1 MAKQTVPRRR
11 KTTRAGRTKSRSR
24 NTVVETEIVRSA
36 AVQVPPCM
44 VEQVTTTTEIETIP
58 KVEVRKP
65 ATLAQALTE
74 PEQVVVK
81 PEKRA
86 VSRTIKKRRIA

>member
-1 MAKQTVPRRR
+1 M
-11 KTTRAGRTKSRSR
+11 
-24 NTVVETEIVRSA
+24 EIEIVRSA
-36 AVQVPPCM
+36 AVQVPPPT
-44 VEQVTTTTEIETIP
+44 VEQVTTTTEIETTP

-86 VSRTIKKRRIA
+86 VSRTVKKRRIA